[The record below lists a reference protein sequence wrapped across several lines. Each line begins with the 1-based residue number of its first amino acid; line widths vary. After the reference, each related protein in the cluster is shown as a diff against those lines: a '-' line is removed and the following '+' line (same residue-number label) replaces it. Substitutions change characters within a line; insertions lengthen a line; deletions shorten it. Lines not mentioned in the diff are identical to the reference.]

1 MVGAVAVLV
10 AIPIPTSSHDSIT
23 LERRNN
29 NKASVVERS
38 FGINFKLF
46 FVSLSLSGE
55 AVSQSERKDKRENTK
70 SQLTMGLDLLLFQ
83 ADKDGDP
90 ELIKKSQRARFKSD
104 AIVDE
109 IQEQY
114 KQWTRGRH
122 FII

>member
-1 MVGAVAVLV
+1 M
-10 AIPIPTSSHDSIT
+10 
-23 LERRNN
+23 
-29 NKASVVERS
+29 
-38 FGINFKLF
+38 
-46 FVSLSLSGE
+46 
-55 AVSQSERKDKRENTK
+55 SQSERKDKGENTK

-90 ELIKKSQRARFKSD
+90 ELIKQSQRARFKSD